1 MRCIKGFLSYSHI
14 DTEIKELIAR
24 HLLDL
29 KTTIG
34 LDIWMDDQLPAGS
47 RIEPDILNRLQEA
60 QVILLLVSPHFIASK
75 FCYSIEMREAFKL
88 QEQQRVLI
96 IPIFLDTFE
105 PEAHP
110 FEDLKSLPGNPRYL
124 SQWADRDAAGIDI
137 SQGVRFAIEHFVDQ
151 LIDHRKTDIQVL
163 AMNGELE
170 QACNRLMDFAK
181 QLSMDTVGDTRAAMT
196 LRSELIT
203 GLRSRPDDPTFR
215 TYITSRV
222 FALIDQ
228 IVSPA
233 SRQPAAD
240 AANADAAN
248 ANAARAGT
256 TNADATD
263 ATGADANPGRAE
275 TIFKEHAFRKVF
287 PEGGLTRDTLAEMR
301 GVKKGYRKFGFK
313 LAIDHLQVHAGSI
326 TGLVG
331 KNGAGKTTL
340 LKMLSGILAPDE
352 GAVSFPYTGKD
363 KNDWGLIKQQVK
375 YLPQDLAEM
384 RGRAINTIRLNAVLA
399 GIDEKEID
407 FEVDY
412 ILARLGIDVLKN
424 ARWAELSGGYRLKF
438 ALAGVLICKPRLMLL
453 DEPLAFLDIASQV
466 VLLNDLVSIS
476 RSISHPIAIV
486 LSSQLLEEVEAV
498 ADNMIV
504 LGDGGIAYAGP
515 TSGIGSNRKVN
526 TFKIRSPLNE
536 AELRARLSGLG
547 YQELVSTSLAF
558 TLSTPMHITMKEL
571 MGYILEKNI
580 PVIDITDE
588 SVSTK
593 SIFNGK
599 S

>member
-1 MRCIKGFLSYSHI
+1 
-14 DTEIKELIAR
+14 
-24 HLLDL
+24 
-29 KTTIG
+29 
-34 LDIWMDDQLPAGS
+34 
-47 RIEPDILNRLQEA
+47 
-60 QVILLLVSPHFIASK
+60 
-75 FCYSIEMREAFKL
+75 
-88 QEQQRVLI
+88 
-96 IPIFLDTFE
+96 
-105 PEAHP
+105 
-110 FEDLKSLPGNPRYL
+110 
-124 SQWADRDAAGIDI
+124 
-137 SQGVRFAIEHFVDQ
+137 
-151 LIDHRKTDIQVL
+151 
-163 AMNGELE
+163 
-170 QACNRLMDFAK
+170 
-181 QLSMDTVGDTRAAMT
+181 
-196 LRSELIT
+196 
-203 GLRSRPDDPTFR
+203 
-215 TYITSRV
+215 
-222 FALIDQ
+222 
-228 IVSPA
+228 
-233 SRQPAAD
+233 
-240 AANADAAN
+240 
-248 ANAARAGT
+248 
-256 TNADATD
+256 
-263 ATGADANPGRAE
+263 
-275 TIFKEHAFRKVF
+275 
-287 PEGGLTRDTLAEMR
+287 MR
-301 GVKKGYRKFGFK
+301 GVKKGYKKFGFK
-313 LAIDHLQVHAGSI
+313 LEIDHLQVHAGSI

-331 KNGAGKTTL
+331 KNGAGKSTL

-352 GAVSFPYTGKD
+352 GSVSFPYTGKD

-412 ILARLGIDVLKN
+412 ILARLGIDQLKN

-526 TFKIRSPLNE
+526 TFKIRSSLNE

-571 MGYILEKNI
+571 MSYILEKNI